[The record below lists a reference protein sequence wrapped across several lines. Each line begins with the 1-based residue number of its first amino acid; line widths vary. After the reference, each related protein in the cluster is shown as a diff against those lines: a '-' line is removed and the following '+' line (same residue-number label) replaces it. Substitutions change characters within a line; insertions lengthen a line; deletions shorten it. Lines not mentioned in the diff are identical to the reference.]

1 MLAATLLGAAEMNA
15 TAQVRILPLGDSDT
29 SSFAPH
35 SSYRYWLWHRLVD
48 AGFNVDFV
56 GSQHSVVGGVPA
68 NADFDQDH
76 EGHPG
81 WATPDVLEN
90 INSIAAATQPDIVL
104 IDLGANDVISGV
116 PLETTTENFILIIQR
131 LRAVNPQVTILL
143 AQTPPFEGQ
152 DKVAMR
158 LLRRAIRSV
167 AKRENTRESRVY
179 VVNLFGGFSVKK
191 DTFDGMHPDES
202 GEQKIAKRFFKV
214 LRRVLRRLR

>member
-1 MLAATLLGAAEMNA
+1 
-15 TAQVRILPLGDSDT
+15 
-29 SSFAPH
+29 
-35 SSYRYWLWHRLVD
+35 
-48 AGFNVDFV
+48 
-56 GSQHSVVGGVPA
+56 
-68 NADFDQDH
+68 
-76 EGHPG
+76 
-81 WATPDVLEN
+81 
-90 INSIAAATQPDIVL
+90 VL